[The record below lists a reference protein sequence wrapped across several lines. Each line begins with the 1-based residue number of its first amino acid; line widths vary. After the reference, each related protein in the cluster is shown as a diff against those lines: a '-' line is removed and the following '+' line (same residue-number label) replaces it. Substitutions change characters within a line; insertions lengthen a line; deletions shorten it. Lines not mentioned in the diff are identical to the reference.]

1 VIHYLQAHCGR
12 DYKAPQ
18 NGKSDPNQSRVPKNI
33 PKRLLFIECVCLFI
47 HLCAPQDSGN
57 FAEESAFCGMLNV
70 PDNFPL
76 YETSSVVFFLL
87 PMVILVVLYT
97 RMGLLITRR
106 QGLGESHRT
115 NKSRKSILRML
126 GECGEKR
133 LRRFVFAR
141 FKARG
146 SNEYV
151 TCHCSCG
158 RDIVFRVLGAVPSA
172 ASALCLP
179 E

>member
-1 VIHYLQAHCGR
+1 
-12 DYKAPQ
+12 
-18 NGKSDPNQSRVPKNI
+18 VPK
-33 PKRLLFIECVCLFI
+33 KTLQSGMCVYLFTCVG
-47 HLCAPQDSGN
+47 APQDSGN

-126 GECGEKR
+126 GEWR
-133 LRRFVFAR
+133 
-141 FKARG
+141 KAAFLRG
-146 SNEYV
+146 SKPE
-151 TCHCSCG
+151 
-158 RDIVFRVLGAVPSA
+158 
-172 ASALCLP
+172 ALMNM
-179 E
+179 

>member
-1 VIHYLQAHCGR
+1 VAETTQ
-12 DYKAPQ
+12 KAPQ
-18 NGKSDPNQSRVPKNI
+18 NGNLSLLTKAQCQKNI
-33 PKRLLFIECVCLFI
+33 AKLLFIEHACVFVYSLV
-47 HLCAPQDSGN
+47 CAPQDSGN

-126 GECGEKR
+126 GELVAKSGWS
-133 LRRFVFAR
+133 FVFAR
-141 FKARG
+141 LKASN
-146 SNEYV
+146 SNENV
-151 TCHCSCG
+151 TCHFSCG

-172 ASALCLP
+172 ASALCLF